1 MRYKHNQE
9 VAAAKSGM
17 SSKTARKYLSTN
29 KLPSELKKERDWKTR
44 TNVFEKNWDRIEAML
59 NQVYSDF
66 AIDAEKNNKSYIDY
80 LSDLVSIEIEER
92 RNKTIAKFL
101 RQAKLPRDKLL
112 QDFEVTRIPNLSP
125 SLLQNLQQGDFID
138 RCDNI
143 LIFGNPGTGKSH
155 LAIALARE
163 WCMQARKCLY
173 VSAASLVQ
181 QLLIAKNKL
190 DLNNFIKRLDRYEVL
205 VIDDISYIPY
215 SKEEANLLFVLL
227 AERYEQR
234 SLVITSNLVFS
245 KWNQIFQD
253 EMTTTA
259 AIDRLV
265 HHATIIELNT
275 ESYRMKAAKV
285 AKNHSHETTKKMEE
299 SNVK

>member
-1 MRYKHNQE
+1 MSN
-9 VAAAKSGM
+9 SLTGM
-17 SSKTARKYLSTN
+17 LESI
-29 KLPSELKKERDWKTR
+29 KLETIS
-44 TNVFEKNWDRIEAML
+44 
-59 NQVYSDF
+59 QVYSDF

-205 VIDDISYIPY
+205 VIDEISYIPY

>member
-1 MRYKHNQE
+1 MTHWLSDKGNVSYKVGGKLTLKYSLGDQE
-9 VAAAKSGM
+9 VKLLNTSKNIAEVFKINNIRM
-17 SSKTARKYLSTN
+17 S
-29 KLPSELKKERDWKTR
+29 
-44 TNVFEKNWDRIEAML
+44 FEKKKD
-59 NQVYSDF
+59 
-66 AIDAEKNNKSYIDY
+66 
-80 LSDLVSIEIEER
+80 
-92 RNKTIAKFL
+92 
-101 RQAKLPRDKLL
+101 
-112 QDFEVTRIPNLSP
+112 
-125 SLLQNLQQGDFID
+125 
-138 RCDNI
+138 C
-143 LIFGNPGTGKSH
+143 
-155 LAIALARE
+155 
-163 WCMQARKCLY
+163 
-173 VSAASLVQ
+173 
-181 QLLIAKNKL
+181 
-190 DLNNFIKRLDRYEVL
+190 
-205 VIDDISYIPY
+205 
-215 SKEEANLLFVLL
+215 SKEANLLFVLL